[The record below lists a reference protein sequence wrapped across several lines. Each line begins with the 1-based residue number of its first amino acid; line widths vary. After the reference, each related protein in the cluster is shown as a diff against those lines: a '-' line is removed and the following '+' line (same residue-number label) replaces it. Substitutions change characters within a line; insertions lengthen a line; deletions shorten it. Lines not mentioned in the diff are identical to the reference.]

1 MAVHGAFDN
10 IKIAVFKTLR
20 RLDTT

>member
-1 MAVHGAFDN
+1 MGVHGAFDD

>member
-1 MAVHGAFDN
+1 MGVHWGIDD